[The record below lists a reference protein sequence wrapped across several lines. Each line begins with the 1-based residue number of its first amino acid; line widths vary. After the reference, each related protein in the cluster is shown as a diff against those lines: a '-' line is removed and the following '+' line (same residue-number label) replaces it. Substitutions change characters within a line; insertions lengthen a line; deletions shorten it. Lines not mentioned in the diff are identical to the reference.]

1 MHPRDLQNQALVA
14 AGNAQREG
22 FTATAEAFQML
33 AMICA
38 EEARELLSGTNEIVW
53 SAHRPSR
60 SDLHLLE
67 SAH

>member
-1 MHPRDLQNQALVA
+1 MHPRDLQNKALIA

-38 EEARELLSGTNEIVW
+38 EEARELLSGTIEVEW
-53 SAHRPSR
+53 SAHRPSS